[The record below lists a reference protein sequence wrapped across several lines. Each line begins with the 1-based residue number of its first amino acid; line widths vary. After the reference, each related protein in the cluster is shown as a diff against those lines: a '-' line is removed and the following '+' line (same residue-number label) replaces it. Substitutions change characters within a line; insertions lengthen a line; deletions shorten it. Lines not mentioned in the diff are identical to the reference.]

1 MSKYEGFCLKCKIYG
16 LIKDPKIFTMSNGRK
31 RAQGLVQKMDAME
44 KFQKS
49 LDELNR
55 F

>member
-1 MSKYEGFCLKCKIYG
+1 MEGKEL
-16 LIKDPKIFTMSNGRK
+16 
-31 RAQGLVQKMDAME
+31 QGLVQKMDAME